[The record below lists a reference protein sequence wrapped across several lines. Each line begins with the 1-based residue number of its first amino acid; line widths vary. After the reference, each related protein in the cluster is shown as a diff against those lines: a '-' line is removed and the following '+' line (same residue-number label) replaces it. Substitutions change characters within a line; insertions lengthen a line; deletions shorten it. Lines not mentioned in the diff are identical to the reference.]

1 MHGNGSLRLM
11 IRPNCQHTFQ
21 RTPISASMPIQKVLH
36 IIHKYDRN
44 ICIVS

>member
-1 MHGNGSLRLM
+1 MAMGLRLM
-11 IRPNCQHTFQ
+11 TRPSYQHTFQ
-21 RTPISASMPIQKVLH
+21 RTPINASMPIQKVLH